1 VRTLSKYSNTIEYKL
16 KTSADLKGIQDL
28 QKSLTQVTNVLEN
41 MQQGLK
47 GPQLTGLQ
55 DSVARVQQLQ
65 DALTK
70 TFNPKMGMIN
80 GEQLQKEIGDIG
92 INTLISDLNKAGA
105 SGQIAINNL
114 VSGLGRVHTNLNTIS
129 SAIDKVVNTFGNT
142 VRWGITASI
151 FETMSNNLS
160 RSVEFVK
167 DLDTSLNNIQIVSGQ
182 SSEQM
187 KSFAE

>member
-1 VRTLSKYSNTIEYKL
+1 MSKYSNTIEYKL

-114 VSGLGRVHTNLNTIS
+114 VGGLGRVHTNLNTIS

-142 VRWGITASI
+142 VR
-151 FETMSNNLS
+151 
-160 RSVEFVK
+160 
-167 DLDTSLNNIQIVSGQ
+167 
-182 SSEQM
+182 
-187 KSFAE
+187 